1 MEEIEWKKEYNLLR
15 IDDYLQ
21 NANNESDCCKK
32 EGWINLVARWEQYL
46 KEISGIEY
54 RKEECGI
61 SGI

>member
-1 MEEIEWKKEYNLLR
+1 MEERIEFIKNR

-32 EGWINLVARWEQYL
+32 EGWIDLAARWEQYL

-54 RKEECGI
+54 RKEECGLSSI
-61 SGI
+61 